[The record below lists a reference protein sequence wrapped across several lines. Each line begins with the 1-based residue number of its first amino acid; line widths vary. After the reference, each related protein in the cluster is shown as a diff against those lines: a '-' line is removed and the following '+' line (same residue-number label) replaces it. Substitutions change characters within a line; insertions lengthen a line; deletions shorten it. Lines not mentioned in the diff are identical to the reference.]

1 MLQKKNKSYNKRFS
15 LKKKKKKG
23 GWPGPQ
29 FSAVGNQEAAA
40 ELGSQSQRPRAVT
53 WVPSSGPGPC
63 CEG

>member
-1 MLQKKNKSYNKRFS
+1 MSCRRKIKATISDS
-15 LKKKKKKG
+15 HKKKKG

-29 FSAVGNQEAAA
+29 FSAVGNQVAAA

-53 WVPSSGPGPC
+53 WVPLSGPGPH